1 MADRDSGNMESACRL
16 KTRRW
21 RLAFAACSAI
31 LWPACG
37 VLPGTWRAERRVRRG
52 DWAEERVARADR
64 PCGCRR
70 GSMASRAQQL
80 RGILGR
86 TRRACSAATSRDSLL
101 SATWQL
107 AVASDTSLLAT
118 RPAHG
123 VAAPCAAGNAA
134 AAGGGTGGAAS
145 KAAAATLLQPAE
157 AVAVHLHLQASAPV
171 GLRSLRALECIPPQ
185 SALLPH
191 AVPPSPAHALLC
203 KPWGSQP
210 QQPLLGWPRVQVVG
224 GGRMSLSP
232 LTAAA
237 FHSCAQPQQLSA
249 ALFLRLPRG
258 MRPLVLRPVEAAT
271 GVQQHRWYAAQG
283 SSHKDSSSS
292 GRREVVRQE
301 EEDVFSSITDKIP
314 ERPVSAAEGA
324 SYSIVILAALAVA
337 AGAAYFVVKEL
348 LLEPKEYK
356 VFNKALQR
364 VQNDPQVISRLGS
377 PITGYGQESRNR
389 AARQR
394 ISHRVWTDEEGVER
408 IQVQFHIRG
417 TGGTG
422 LVHAEMFRD
431 SDDGG
436 AWKFTYL
443 LVDVMSPSPAR
454 LMLESYVPA

>member
-1 MADRDSGNMESACRL
+1 M
-16 KTRRW
+16 
-21 RLAFAACSAI
+21 
-31 LWPACG
+31 
-37 VLPGTWRAERRVRRG
+37 
-52 DWAEERVARADR
+52 
-64 PCGCRR
+64 
-70 GSMASRAQQL
+70 
-80 RGILGR
+80 LGR
-86 TRRACSAATSRDSLL
+86 TRRACAAATSRDSLL

-123 VAAPCAAGNAA
+123 VAAPSAAGNAA
-134 AAGGGTGGAAS
+134 AAGEAAGGGTGGAAS

-185 SALLPH
+185 SSLLPH

-232 LTAAA
+232 VTAAA
-237 FHSCAQPQQLSA
+237 FHSCTQPQQLSA
-249 ALFLRLPRG
+249 ALLLRLPHG

-271 GVQQHRWYAAQG
+271 GMQQG
-283 SSHKDSSSS
+283 SSNKDSGS
-292 GRREVVRQE
+292 RREVVRQE

-337 AGAAYFVVKEL
+337 AGAAYFVIKEL

-364 VQNDPQVISRLGS
+364 VQNDPQLFFSQALSCWVPANFTLFLVLLVTCHGFESTLHCHGRQVISRLGS

-408 IQVQFHIRG
+408 IQVQFHIREAPQKLQF
-417 TGGTG
+417 GGPISSNGEQTSGEHRGQRHGVKRSERFDARMDARQASMTTSGEARQSLGQTEQAVGFG
-422 LVHAEMFRD
+422 LRQNPQRRTTERVAC
-431 SDDGG
+431 
-436 AWKFTYL
+436 AVA
-443 LVDVMSPSPAR
+443 VD
-454 LMLESYVPA
+454 YI

>member
-1 MADRDSGNMESACRL
+1 M
-16 KTRRW
+16 
-21 RLAFAACSAI
+21 
-31 LWPACG
+31 
-37 VLPGTWRAERRVRRG
+37 
-52 DWAEERVARADR
+52 
-64 PCGCRR
+64 
-70 GSMASRAQQL
+70 
-80 RGILGR
+80 LGR
-86 TRRACSAATSRDSLL
+86 TRRACAAATSRDSLL

-123 VAAPCAAGNAA
+123 VAAPSAAGNAA
-134 AAGGGTGGAAS
+134 AAGEAAGGGTGGAAS

-185 SALLPH
+185 SSLLPH

-224 GGRMSLSP
+224 GGRMSLS
-232 LTAAA
+232 LVTAAA

-249 ALFLRLPRG
+249 ALLLRLPHG

-271 GVQQHRWYAAQG
+271 GMQQHRQYATQG
-283 SSHKDSSSS
+283 SSNKDSGS
-292 GRREVVRQE
+292 RREVVRQE

-337 AGAAYFVVKEL
+337 AGAAYFVIKEL

-408 IQVQFHIRG
+408 IQVQFHIREAPQKLQF
-417 TGGTG
+417 GGPISSNGEQTSGEHRGQRHGVKRSERFDARMDARQASMTTSGEARQSLGQTEQAVGFG
-422 LVHAEMFRD
+422 LRQNPQRRTTERVAC
-431 SDDGG
+431 
-436 AWKFTYL
+436 AVA
-443 LVDVMSPSPAR
+443 VD
-454 LMLESYVPA
+454 YI